1 MIGIKNKLKIEISYN
16 YLKLLNEIQPEL
28 FLFNFNQNRKP
39 YDELKWKWLI

>member
-28 FLFNFNQNRKP
+28 FLFNFN
-39 YDELKWKWLI
+39 